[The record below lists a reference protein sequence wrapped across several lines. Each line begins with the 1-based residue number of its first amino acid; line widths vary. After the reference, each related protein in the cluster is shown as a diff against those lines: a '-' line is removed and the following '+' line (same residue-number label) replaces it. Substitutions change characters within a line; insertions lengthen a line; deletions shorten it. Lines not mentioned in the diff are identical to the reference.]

1 MNQRSTTSSTDFT
14 ASCKQADLKLIIRV
28 WRCVGS
34 AALHPAVTIMCM
46 CGSERNSSLHS
57 PPSFLQRVRSS
68 RCTAHP
74 FHTGIRRQSCAEHF
88 IDCNLHKSGRHVALL
103 SLLFSRLRPRIAHI
117 PETMSPKVP
126 RLIAAVACDGA
137 RFAISVYFRDKAH
150 TINSPSLSPE

>member
-1 MNQRSTTSSTDFT
+1 
-14 ASCKQADLKLIIRV
+14 
-28 WRCVGS
+28 
-34 AALHPAVTIMCM
+34 MCM

-57 PPSFLQRVRSS
+57 PPSFLQKVRSS

-103 SLLFSRLRPRIAHI
+103 SLLFSRLRLRIAHI

-150 TINSPSLSPE
+150 TPRPSLRSSDAPVSSCPFAFNLGGENGAQFRG